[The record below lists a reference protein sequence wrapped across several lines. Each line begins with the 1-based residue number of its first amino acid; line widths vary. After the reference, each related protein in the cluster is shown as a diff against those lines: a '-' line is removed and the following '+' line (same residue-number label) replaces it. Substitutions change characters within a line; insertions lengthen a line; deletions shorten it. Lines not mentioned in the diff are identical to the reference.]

1 MMKNLSTA
9 IEVAAD
15 YALHLHK
22 QDGVPKQKAI
32 AAGAASVVRAVRA
45 TRVNDAKGFI
55 VPPRRGPAKDA
66 GVGFSGD
73 VIMGAGSLLSAF
85 GWIKNLVGG

>member
-45 TRVNDAKGFI
+45 TRVNDANGFI
-55 VPPRRGPAKDA
+55 VPPRKYVKDA

-73 VIMGAGSLLSAF
+73 AIMGAGSLLSAF